1 MKLAT
6 VRTAMGERFGAVIDG
21 GFIDL
26 SARFGPRC
34 ADVATLLREGLLD
47 EARAFCAG
55 VQPDCGLDQLAFLPV
70 VNGPGSRMF
79 ALGVAYKDHQQETG
93 RADQACPSLFM
104 KDGRALVG
112 HGQAL
117 VKPRVS
123 DQYDFEGEI
132 AMVIGRRGRHI
143 AVDEAMAWVAG
154 YSIVMDGSVRDYQK
168 HSVTA
173 GKNFDRSGAFGPW
186 LVTADEIPDPGGMEL
201 TTVLNGV
208 QRQSTRFDQ
217 LMWTPAFIVHYVST
231 ITELQPGDTIS
242 TGTPAGVGHRR
253 NPQLF
258 MKAGD
263 VLEITV
269 SGIGTLRNTVVDE

>member
-6 VRTAMGERFGAVIDG
+6 VRTALGERFGAVVDG

-34 ADVATLLREGLLD
+34 ADVATLLRDGLLD
-47 EARAFCAG
+47 EARAFCVGA
-55 VQPDCGLDQLAFLPV
+55 QPDCGLDQLEFLPA
-70 VNGPGSRMF
+70 VNDPGARMF

-186 LVTADEIPDPGGMEL
+186 LVTADEVAEPGNLDLWL
-201 TTVLNGV
+201 TVNGETM
-208 QRQSTRFDQ
+208 QRGNTRTLIFDVDQ
-217 LMWTPAFIVHYVST
+217 IVSDLSQYLTLM
-231 ITELQPGDTIS
+231 PGDIIT
-242 TGTPAGVGHRR
+242 TGTPPGVAMG
-253 NPQLF
+253 
-258 MKAGD
+258 MKPPRYLQRGD
-263 VLEITV
+263 VIELEV
-269 SGIGTLRNTVVDE
+269 QGLGKQKQRVV